1 MSEAR
6 EKRAQEI
13 QKAIGEILMQYWD
26 PIGVSDFPEAEGE
39 YDSYI
44 GPVYRVLAGS
54 RAEEEIISYLS
65 HVESNVIGLGSADR
79 DRLRRVAG
87 RLLAVD
93 VRL

>member
-1 MSEAR
+1 
-6 EKRAQEI
+6 
-13 QKAIGEILMQYWD
+13 MQNWD
-26 PIGVSDFPEAEGE
+26 PIGVLDIPEAEGE

-54 RAEEEIISYLS
+54 RSEEEIVDYLS
-65 HVESNVIGLGSADR
+65 HVEANLMGFGGADR

-87 RLLAVD
+87 RLLALD